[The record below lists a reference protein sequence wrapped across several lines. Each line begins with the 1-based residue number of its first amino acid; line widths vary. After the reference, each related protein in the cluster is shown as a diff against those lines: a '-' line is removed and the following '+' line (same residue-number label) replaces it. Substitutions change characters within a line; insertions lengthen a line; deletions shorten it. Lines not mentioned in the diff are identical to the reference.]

1 METRHSTLP
10 VLTGTFGGAG
20 ELDSVAV
27 IAQQVDDAAKIG
39 DTLAEYEVP
48 AELSVTG
55 DDYAVG
61 VRPDDVP
68 RSAFDANGVVDL
80 EVQLSSRRDMWVTY
94 LSVRLVRDASTGTL
108 TWIDPIESLPSNAA
122 KVSARVANGRQV
134 AIKSVPTRIA
144 KERAR
149 VKARDLVRMPARYR
163 ETYRTTAPGSSRA
176 AAAGI
181 CENKY
186 LGDRNV
192 STTIATSYPVGAT
205 KSWLEARS
213 SEGGKYGIG
222 LSTGKGAS
230 FTASGT
236 RFVEGAWS
244 FSWTKQS
251 VARSYRIQVNYHKF
265 EKVGLCSGPPLRWT
279 PHIET
284 GGATENT
291 AGVNRPSWNTYC
303 ANVARGTWA
312 RERSDG
318 ADYSYGAA
326 VKFKDVIGVDLSGQ
340 KSYSR
345 SHKLVYDIAGS
356 NPKKLCGNNDYPAVA
371 GKLVERK
378 R

>member
-1 METRHSTLP
+1 MSIPLFALALGAAGFALPASAQHAESSAHLAPPSVGSPANAGAVESRLSTLP

-134 AIKSVPTRIA
+134 GIKSVPTRIA

-205 KSWLEARS
+205 KSWLEVRS
-213 SEGGKYGIG
+213 SEGGKHGIG

-251 VARSYRIQVNYHKF
+251 VARSYRIQGQLPQVREGRALLGTAASVDPAHRDRWCHREHRWRQPAELENLLRQRHQGH
-265 EKVGLCSGPPLRWT
+265 VGS
-279 PHIET
+279 
-284 GGATENT
+284 
-291 AGVNRPSWNTYC
+291 
-303 ANVARGTWA
+303 
-312 RERSDG
+312 
-318 ADYSYGAA
+318 
-326 VKFKDVIGVDLSGQ
+326 
-340 KSYSR
+340 
-345 SHKLVYDIAGS
+345 
-356 NPKKLCGNNDYPAVA
+356 
-371 GKLVERK
+371 
-378 R
+378 